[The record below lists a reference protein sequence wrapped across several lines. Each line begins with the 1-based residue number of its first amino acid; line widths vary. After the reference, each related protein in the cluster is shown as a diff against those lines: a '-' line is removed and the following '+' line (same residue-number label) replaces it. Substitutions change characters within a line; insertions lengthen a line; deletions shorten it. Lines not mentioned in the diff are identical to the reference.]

1 MAENWE
7 ISQSAFGPGRLP
19 FLQAECIAESAEWS
33 GLPEEAISFLQKAA
47 AEIRTNPDLI
57 RLSWHCHHTLF
68 IGKSCS
74 RSDTREWPLLTDL
87 IGDHAGAFYL
97 LIALSGVPL
106 LRAEHKSRGIPDDI
120 SRDTCSDTTI
130 WARQY
135 ASIGVE
141 RNGRFYHP
149 GQPEAWGLDTRIF
162 PWILSHLYGD
172 LYRVGRL
179 QYKIGPFRQR
189 LRTYRHNR
197 TRHLCMLAESG
208 QEFRADGCYN
218 GSGGISE
225 EKGAWISELEESDT
239 KATGFPINPE
249 GRASRKKRSLN
260 LSEWKGILQQDD
272 PILEIHIPE
281 DGSMDFDAC
290 GESLRRLIQFF
301 PEHFPDRP
309 FKGICC
315 TSWLLDPAYQ
325 NLLSD
330 RSNIVR
336 FQRECF
342 LFPLNSRGGRAGL
355 ERIFYEYAHDLSTA
369 PRDTSMRRAVLDH
382 LDAGG
387 VLVSGGAL
395 IFPEHLEWGTQPYLQ
410 MPWTHG

>member
-1 MAENWE
+1 
-7 ISQSAFGPGRLP
+7 
-19 FLQAECIAESAEWS
+19 
-33 GLPEEAISFLQKAA
+33 
-47 AEIRTNPDLI
+47 
-57 RLSWHCHHTLF
+57 
-68 IGKSCS
+68 
-74 RSDTREWPLLTDL
+74 
-87 IGDHAGAFYL
+87 
-97 LIALSGVPL
+97 
-106 LRAEHKSRGIPDDI
+106 
-120 SRDTCSDTTI
+120 
-130 WARQY
+130 
-135 ASIGVE
+135 
-141 RNGRFYHP
+141 
-149 GQPEAWGLDTRIF
+149 
-162 PWILSHLYGD
+162 
-172 LYRVGRL
+172 
-179 QYKIGPFRQR
+179 
-189 LRTYRHNR
+189 
-197 TRHLCMLAESG
+197 MLAESG
-208 QEFRADGCYN
+208 QEFRTDGCYN